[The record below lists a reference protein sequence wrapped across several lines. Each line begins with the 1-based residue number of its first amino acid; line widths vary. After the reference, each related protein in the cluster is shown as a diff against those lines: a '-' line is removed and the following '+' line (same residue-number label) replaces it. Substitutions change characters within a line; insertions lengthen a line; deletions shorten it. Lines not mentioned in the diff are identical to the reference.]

1 MPKSYTLKEKNPVKI
16 NQPNLATLSSILN
29 FSKAFEVLKSKK
41 QNIELI
47 LN

>member
-1 MPKSYTLKEKNPVKI
+1 MPKSYTLKEKNPVQY
-16 NQPNLATLSSILN
+16 NQPKKAIVNSILN
-29 FSKAFEVLKSKK
+29 FSKAYEVHKGKK

>member
-1 MPKSYTLKEKNPVKI
+1 MPKSYTLKEKNPVQYIQPKKVTI
-16 NQPNLATLSSILN
+16 NSILN
-29 FSKAFEVLKSKK
+29 FSKAYEVHKGKK